1 MPISWH
7 WSLGRLAIIHLELLE
22 DISCV
27 LFLMD
32 EGSFLQLLDLKT
44 KEEVEL
50 TDHRHLEFPSHHVSK
65 FFAKSRLVE
74 PNMISST

>member
-1 MPISWH
+1 
-7 WSLGRLAIIHLELLE
+7 
-22 DISCV
+22 
-27 LFLMD
+27 MD
-32 EGSFLQLLDLKT
+32 ESPFLQLLDLKP

-50 TDHRHLEFPSHHVSK
+50 TDHGHLEFPSHHVSK